1 MAATPSNMIPL
12 GTLAPAFRLENVNG
26 GKIEFDPSSRQ
37 PVGNGFM
44 ICFICNHCPFV
55 KHIESE
61 LISIVEEAERQGI
74 KVFAISSNDIEKYPD
89 DAPEFMTEKQY
100 PFPYLFDETQEVA
113 KAFDAACTPDFYLFD
128 EDYRLVYRGQMDNS
142 RPGNDQPV
150 DGKDLRAAIEAL
162 LSGEPPLQNQ
172 HPSIGCN
179 IKWK

>member
-26 GKIEFDPSSRQ
+26 GWIDFDPETGK
-37 PVGNGFM
+37 PEGNGFI

-61 LISIVEEAERQGI
+61 LISIAKDAEQSGI

-89 DAPEFMTEKQY
+89 DAPELMAEKNY
-100 PFPYLFDETQEVA
+100 PFPYLYDESQEVA

-128 EDYRLVYRGQMDNS
+128 GEYRLVYRGQMDNS

-150 DGKDLRAAIEAL
+150 DGRDLRAAIETL
-162 LSGEPPLQNQ
+162 LNGEPPLKDQR
-172 HPSIGCN
+172 PSIGCN